1 MYYLKCD
8 KVALMVPENK
18 KWPSLFDYVWKYE
31 IALRKAEYYS
41 NRRNLIQKTMYL
53 YWYYKFK
60 KLGFKLN
67 IEIWLNQFGPGLSIA
82 HAGNIIVNGNARIG
96 CNCRIHEGVTIG
108 ATDGHENAAIIGDN
122 VFIGSG
128 AKIIGEVTI
137 ANNIAIGAGAV
148 VTKSFSEDNITIAGV
163 PAKIISHKG
172 SEKNLIKATEIV
184 KNK

>member
-1 MYYLKCD
+1 MKNGDTICMIKTKDELVYYLKCD

-67 IEIWLNQFGPGLSIA
+67 IEIWLNQFGP
-82 HAGNIIVNGNARIG
+82 
-96 CNCRIHEGVTIG
+96 
-108 ATDGHENAAIIGDN
+108 AAIIGDN